1 MRMTVDV
8 GCAGDVTDTYFRD
21 NQALNGASVWQND
34 CKRVVHSGSRFD
46 NNAATKV
53 LIISSVCSVLVIAIA
68 VNGIA

>member
-1 MRMTVDV
+1 MCLAIDV

-53 LIISSVCSVLVIAIA
+53 LIVATVCCDLVIAIVVTGTA
-68 VNGIA
+68 